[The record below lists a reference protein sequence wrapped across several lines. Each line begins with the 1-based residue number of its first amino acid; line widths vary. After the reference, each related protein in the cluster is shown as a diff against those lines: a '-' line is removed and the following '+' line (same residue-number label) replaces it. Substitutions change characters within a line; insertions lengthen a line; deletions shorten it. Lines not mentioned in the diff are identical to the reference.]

1 MDKQRIIQY
10 QTDFDKIAHFINNE
24 DDSEQ
29 VEVWFARE
37 LQILLGYSRW
47 ENFIVAIQRAVD
59 SCKTQNINVDD
70 HFREVTKMIELGK
83 GGKRE
88 VNDFMLTRY
97 ACYLI
102 AQNGDPKKEEIAFA
116 QSYFAIQTRKTE
128 LIEERIKLLSRIET
142 RDKLRAAEKQLSQNI
157 YERGVDDKGF
167 GRIRS
172 KGDTALFGG
181 HTTEDM
187 KKRLGIKSNRPLAD
201 FLPTLTIAA
210 KNLATEMTNHNVE
223 EKNLFGEQPIT
234 AEHVQNNQTVRDMLG
249 NRGIK
254 PEELPPAEDIKKL
267 ERRVASDEKS
277 IEKTTRKLPIV
288 PQ

>member
-10 QTDFDKIAHFINNE
+10 QSNFDKIAHFINSE
-24 DDSEQ
+24 DNSEQ
-29 VEVWFARE
+29 VEIWFARE
-37 LQILLGYSRW
+37 LQTLLGYARW
-47 ENFIVAIQRAVD
+47 ENFIVAVHRAVD
-59 SCKTQNINVDD
+59 SCKTQGINVDD
-70 HFREVTKMIELGK
+70 HFREVTKMIEIGK

-88 VNDFMLTRY
+88 VTDFMLTRY

-102 AQNGDPKKEEIAFA
+102 TQNGDPKKEEIAFA

-128 LIEERIKLLSRIET
+128 LIEERIKLLSRMET
-142 RDKLRAAEKQLSQNI
+142 REKLRAAEKQLSQNI

-210 KNLATEMTNHNVE
+210 KNLATEMTNFNVD
-223 EKNLFGEQPIT
+223 EKNLYGELPIT
-234 AEHVQNNQTVRDMLG
+234 QEHVQNNQTVRSMLG
-249 NRGIK
+249 KRGIK

-277 IEKTTRKLPIV
+277 IEKTTRKLPKNK
-288 PQ
+288 

>member
-10 QTDFDKIAHFINNE
+10 QSDFDKIAHFINNE
-24 DDSEQ
+24 EDSEQ
-29 VEVWFARE
+29 VEVWFARD
-37 LQILLGYSRW
+37 LQTVLGYARW
-47 ENFIVAIQRAVD
+47 ENFIVAVQRAVE
-59 SCKTQNINVDD
+59 SCKTQGINVDD
-70 HFREVTKMIELGK
+70 HFREVTKMVELGS
-83 GGKRE
+83 GAKRE
-88 VNDFMLTRY
+88 VTDFMLTRY

-128 LIEERIKLLSRIET
+128 LIEERIKLLSRLET
-142 RDKLRAAEKQLSQNI
+142 REKLRTAEKQLSQNI

-181 HTTEDM
+181 RTTEDM

-201 FLPTLTIAA
+201 FLPTLAIAA
-210 KNLATEMTNHNVE
+210 KNLATEMTNYNVE
-223 EKNLFGEQPIT
+223 EKDLFGEQPIT
-234 AEHVQNNQTVRDMLG
+234 VEHVQNNKTVREMLRK
-249 NRGIK
+249 RGIK

-267 ERRVASDEKS
+267 ERRVATDEKS
-277 IEKTTRKLPIV
+277 IEKTTQKLPKGK
-288 PQ
+288 